1 MKSTVEEISQKY
13 GSQVEEFSRV
23 VIKNGIVM
31 IRPTEEN
38 KRKAAN
44 LLDEVLSEPIDGELA
59 NLSEEEIIKL
69 VDETIQEVRAEERR
83 KS

>member
-1 MKSTVEEISQKY
+1 
-13 GSQVEEFSRV
+13 
-23 VIKNGIVM
+23 M